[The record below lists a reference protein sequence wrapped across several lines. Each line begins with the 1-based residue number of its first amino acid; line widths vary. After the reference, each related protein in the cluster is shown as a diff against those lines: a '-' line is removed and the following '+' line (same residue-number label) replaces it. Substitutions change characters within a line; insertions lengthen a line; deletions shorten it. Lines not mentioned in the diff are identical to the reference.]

1 MVTWTRAAAI
11 GKERSGPIQ
20 DIYFRGSFGMTV
32 QELVSSVLSQSW
44 GQGWQG
50 VESLAPVLVNFV
62 LL

>member
-1 MVTWTRAAAI
+1 MMVTWTRAAAI

-44 GQGWQG
+44 GQGW
-50 VESLAPVLVNFV
+50 
-62 LL
+62 